1 MFPLE
6 YLDLATPHQ
15 KKQNDRNLQI
25 GLEVKYAREKTI
37 NFNLRLELDTTRN
50 ELARVRLKM
59 TTDYF
64 VQQNELRVETNGNI
78 MLLQETNENHDLQ
91 INNLSEIL
99 NKKRRALFQE
109 RIDNTRRCEY
119 QQNDLNLLQEANVKL
134 SRKLQETNEQHET
147 KIKNMSD
154 LLNRQRQDLFKE
166 RLDNTRLREN
176 WVEDQLVE
184 QLQTKL
190 TKFSEL
196 YDIILPK
203 LSEIQETNIQDLMDV
218 SKVEDDIVDLYN
230 LNNSYSYQE
239 EMKIKMRRDLKEVV
253 EKNQAINNLLKS
265 IILEDYQEYVFNE

>member
-25 GLEVKYAREKTI
+25 GLEVKYAREKII
-37 NFNLRLELDTTRN
+37 NVNLRIELDNNRN
-50 ELARVRLKM
+50 ELERVRLKM

-78 MLLQETNENHDLQ
+78 MLLQETNDIHDLEL
-91 INNLSEIL
+91 NNLSEKL
-99 NKKRRALFQE
+99 NKKRLALFQE

-119 QQNDLNLLQEANVKL
+119 QQYEQNLLQESHDKL
-134 SRKLQETNEQHET
+134 SKKLQDKKEQYVA
-147 KIKNMSD
+147 KIKNMTD
-154 LLNRQRQDLFKE
+154 LLNRQRRDLFKE

-176 WVEDQLVE
+176 WVDDQLVE

-203 LSEIQETNIQDLMDV
+203 LSEIQETNIQNLMDV

-239 EMKIKMRRDLKEVV
+239 EMKIKMRRDLKQVV

>member
-25 GLEVKYAREKTI
+25 GLEVKYAREKII
-37 NFNLRLELDTTRN
+37 NVNLRIELDNNRN
-50 ELARVRLKM
+50 ELERVRLKM

-119 QQNDLNLLQEANVKL
+119 QQNDLNLLQESNDKL
-134 SRKLQETNEQHET
+134 STKLQETKEQHEA

-166 RLDNTRLREN
+166 RLDNIRLREN
-176 WVEDQLVE
+176 WVEDQ
-184 QLQTKL
+184 TKI
-190 TKFSEL
+190 TRFSEL

-203 LSEIQETNIQDLMDV
+203 LSKIQEKNVENLMDV

-239 EMKIKMRRDLKEVV
+239 EMKKKMRRDLKQVV

-265 IILEDYQEYVFNE
+265 ILLEDYQEYVFNE